1 MRHVDI
7 YDTTLRDGSQ
17 QEGISLT
24 VEDKIRVARQLDTLG
39 VQFIEGGWPGANP
52 KDAAFFARATD
63 ELSLQ
68 TAQLVA
74 FGSTRR
80 ANGDVASD
88 PNLRALVASGVT
100 HVCIVAKAWDYHV
113 VHALRTSLDEAIAMV
128 RDSVAFLTEHGCR
141 VFLDAEHFFDGF
153 KDNPSFALSVLD
165 AAEEA
170 GATTLVLCDTNGG
183 TLPSEIPTI
192 INSVKEHVSLPIGV
206 HFHND
211 SGCAVANSL
220 IAVDLGASQVQG
232 CLNGYGE
239 RTGNANLIPIIAA
252 LSLKEK
258 ITTIPPHNLELLTP
272 TARHIAEI
280 TNLPLSPQT
289 PYVGA
294 SAFTHK
300 AGLHVSAIARRS
312 DAYEHISPELV
323 GNHSRFVVSEMAGRQ
338 TLLIKAAELGLEL
351 TDDAT
356 TSLLQRLKDL
366 EHRGYHFE
374 VADGSLELL
383 MRQALGWTQP
393 YFQVESYRVT
403 TDGYRG
409 PELLTEAT
417 VKVQVQGERI
427 IATAEGNGPVHA
439 LDQALRQALQRT
451 YPSLTT
457 MGLDDYKVRV
467 LDTSSG
473 TDAIVR
479 VLIDFSDSETQWT
492 TTGVSTNIIE
502 ASFSALTEGFVLA
515 LLKTTSNE
523 GSAP

>member
-1 MRHVDI
+1 MA
-7 YDTTLRDGSQ
+7 
-17 QEGISLT
+17 LT
-24 VEDKIRVARQLDTLG
+24 VEDKLRVARQLDILG

-52 KDAAFFARATD
+52 KDAAFFARASD
-63 ELSLQ
+63 ELNLH

-80 ANGDVASD
+80 ANGDVNSD
-88 PNLRALVASGVT
+88 PNLQALVDSGVT

-113 VHALRTSLDEAIAMV
+113 VHALRTSLEEALAMV
-128 RDSVAFLTEHGCR
+128 RDSVAFLTSHGCH
-141 VFLDAEHFFDGF
+141 VLLDAEHFFDGF
-153 KDNPSFALSVLD
+153 KDNPTFALSVLT

-183 TLPSEIPTI
+183 TLPSEVPTI
-192 INSVKEHVSLPIGV
+192 MSSVNERAGLPIGV

-211 SGCAVANSL
+211 SGCAIANSL

-232 CLNGYGE
+232 CINGYGE
-239 RTGNANLIPIIAA
+239 RTGNANLVPIIAA
-252 LSLKEK
+252 LSLKQE
-258 ITTIPPHNLELLTP
+258 IITIPPHNLELLTS

-280 TNLPLSPQT
+280 TNLPLAPQS

-312 DAYEHISPELV
+312 DAYEHINPELV

-338 TLLIKAAELGLEL
+338 TLLIKAGELGLEL

-366 EHRGYHFE
+366 EHQGYHFE

-383 MRQALGWTQP
+383 MRHALGWTQP
-393 YFQVESYRVT
+393 YFHVESYRVT
-403 TDGYRG
+403 TDGYHG
-409 PELLTEAT
+409 PDLLTEAT
-417 VKVQVQGERI
+417 VKVQVHGQRI

-439 LDQALRQALQRT
+439 LDQALRQALQTT
-451 YPSLTT
+451 YPSLAT

-473 TDAIVR
+473 TDAVVR
-479 VLIDFSDSETQWT
+479 VLIDFSDTETQWT

-515 LLKTTSNE
+515 LVKTITTE
-523 GSAP
+523 GNAP